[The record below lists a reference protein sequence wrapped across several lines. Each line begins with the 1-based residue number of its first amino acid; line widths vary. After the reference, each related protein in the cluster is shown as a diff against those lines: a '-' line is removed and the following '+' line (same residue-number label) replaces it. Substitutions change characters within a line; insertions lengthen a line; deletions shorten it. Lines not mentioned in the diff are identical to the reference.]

1 MTSISVVTGSGAGI
15 GRTIAKELAA
25 SGDLVIVADMNE
37 AAALETVR
45 SMESTGAR
53 AFAYAIDV
61 SQPEAVEQLAREI
74 EGRFGAIRTLVNNA
88 AVQVNATVEHTS
100 YAEFRREI
108 DVNIGGAFLCSKFF
122 MPQLRATRG
131 SIVNISSVNGF
142 FAEPACAIYCATKAA
157 IIGMTRAMAI
167 DHGRDGIR
175 VNCVC
180 PGYIDAGL
188 ATGYFDAQPDPA
200 AARRA
205 AGGLHALNRI
215 GTPEEVA
222 RAVRFLASNDASFV
236 TGAQF
241 VVDGGLSSGLP
252 VSNS

>member
-108 DVNIGGAFLCSKFF
+108 DVNIGGVFLCSKFF